1 LLRWDKQLGD
11 CASGQR
17 YTLNRLAAWEVRQ
30 TTCTLI
36 TQNKFD
42 PTQDQIHHCGKL
54 SSTSRDGES
63 AMINRENE
71 LPQFPLV
78 EAALKAIADWVTSY
92 RKAIGFNNEFGMCGP
107 DEVMRMAKD
116 IGVTP
121 SQLQYLVRKGPDSAN
136 LLKRMLVALHVDPKI
151 IADMDPLVMREMQW
165 LCIACNNKKRCE
177 HELAK
182 GTATKHFHEFCPNA
196 MSIDELL
203 DQKGQLSSH

>member
-1 LLRWDKQLGD
+1 M
-11 CASGQR
+11 
-17 YTLNRLAAWEVRQ
+17 
-30 TTCTLI
+30 I
-36 TQNKFD
+36 T
-42 PTQDQIHHCGKL
+42 
-54 SSTSRDGES
+54 
-63 AMINRENE
+63 RENE
-71 LPQFPLV
+71 LPSHPLV
-78 EAALKAIADWVTSY
+78 GSALKAIADWVTSY

-121 SQLQYLVRKGPDSAN
+121 SQLQELVRKGPDSAN

-165 LCIACNNKKRCE
+165 LCITCNNKKRCE

-182 GTATKHFHEFCPNA
+182 GTAAEHFHEFCPNA
-196 MSIDELL
+196 VSIDELL